1 MTNLIRFRQ
10 IQPRYG
16 FILLTV
22 ASFLFTACVTV
33 FEPAPHNE
41 YDSLVAARLQITS
54 TGSLQK
60 GESWNISGIR
70 VTIVNDVTGEST
82 G

>member
-1 MTNLIRFRQ
+1 MGSAYTFR
-10 IQPRYG
+10 ITTTW
-16 FILLTV
+16 FIILLSV